1 MRYAIIGVEGPH
13 DQAFVGKVLKLLGFK
28 DFREEWDKLDKSKR
42 LDMSKELESKFDKFW
57 HKFIPKYPKQG
68 SLYKRLNMPS
78 ILFTESLSVAIYEG
92 EGSNLETNLDD
103 ILSANSEYQTNLAA
117 FGIVADCDKS
127 TPAQVV
133 VKYSNCFRK
142 YFPNFPNQAGVVD
155 DINIPRTGIYVLP
168 DNVSQGVLDTLLC
181 SCGEI
186 AYPAYMKRANSYL
199 DSYLDEFSDL
209 DEFSQKERKSLKWKN
224 FNREKALV
232 ATVVSVLKPG
242 KTNTASIADDN
253 WVSEQTQQ
261 QVPALANFIE
271 FLRQLLELS

>member
-1 MRYAIIGVEGPH
+1 VRYAIIGVEGPH

-28 DFREEWDKLDKSKR
+28 DFKEEWDKNKLTR

-57 HKFIPKYPKQG
+57 DKFIPKYPKQG

-92 EGSNLETNLDD
+92 EGSNLVTNLDD

-155 DINIPRTGIYVLP
+155 TNIPRTGIYVLP
-168 DNVSQGVLDTLLC
+168 DNASQGVLDTLLC

-199 DSYLDEFSDL
+199 DSYLDEFSDQ
-209 DEFSQKERKSLKWKN
+209 DEFSTKERKSLNWKN
-224 FNREKALV
+224 FDREKALV

-242 KTNTASIADDN
+242 KTNTTSIADNN

-261 QVPALANFIE
+261 VPALENFIE

>member
-28 DFREEWDKLDKSKR
+28 DFKEEWDKLDKLTR

-78 ILFTESLSVAIYEG
+78 ILFTENLSVAIYEG

-133 VKYSNCFRK
+133 VKYSSCFRK
-142 YFPNFPNQAGVVD
+142 YFPNFPNQAGIVD

-168 DNVSQGVLDTLLC
+168 DNASQGVLDTLLC

-186 AYPAYMKRANSYL
+186 AYPVYMEKASSYL
-199 DSYLDEFSDL
+199 NEFSESD
-209 DEFSQKERKSLKWKN
+209 RKSLKWKN
-224 FNREKALV
+224 FDREKALV

-242 KTNTASIADDN
+242 KTNTTSIADNN
-253 WVSEQTQQ
+253 WVSEQTKQ
-261 QVPALANFIE
+261 QVPALENFIK

>member
-13 DQAFVGKVLKLLGFK
+13 DQAFVGKVLKLLGFQK
-28 DFREEWDKLDKSKR
+28 FKGLKSELDP
-42 LDMSKELESKFDKFW
+42 FW
-57 HKFIPKYPKQG
+57 HKFIPKYPKKG
-68 SLYKRLNMPS
+68 SENLYQRLDMPS
-78 ILFTESLSVAIYEG
+78 IFFTDNISIAVYAG
-92 EGSNLETNLDD
+92 EGSNLKTNLDD
-103 ILSANSEYQTNLAA
+103 ILCSYPEYQTDLAA

-142 YFPNFPNQAGVVD
+142 YFPIFPNQAGVVD

-168 DNVSQGVLDTLLC
+168 DNASQGVLDTLLC

-199 DSYLDEFSDL
+199 DSYLDEFSVL
-209 DEFSQKERKSLKWKN
+209 DEFSQKERKSLKWNN
-224 FNREKALV
+224 FDRQKALV

-242 KTNTASIADDN
+242 KTNTTSIADNN

-261 QVPALANFIE
+261 EVPALANFMK
-271 FLRQLLELS
+271 FLMDLLELS